1 MKHKTCNLR
10 NKKPCIIK
18 MFQVSSF
25 KFQERGFTIIEMVF
39 YTAIVG
45 IIGSVLTLFLL
56 NSLKAYNKTQAIQ
69 HVFNNVN
76 GSLRTITDEIKYAR
90 SIYTPTTILNSDSG
104 QLSLETALNAPVG
117 EPTTFADFYLDN
129 GRIYEKREGSA
140 AVALTSERVFITAL
154 RFSSVS
160 NNGKVS
166 AIAQITGRINT
177 ASTKPED
184 QAQLTLSSSA
194 ALRGAY

>member
-1 MKHKTCNLR
+1 MIHN
-10 NKKPCIIK
+10 
-18 MFQVSSF
+18 SS
-25 KFQERGFTIIEMVF
+25 RGFTIIEMVF

-45 IIGSVLTLFLL
+45 MIGAVLTLFLF

-90 SIYTPTTILNSDSG
+90 SIYTPTTVLNSDSG
-104 QLSLETALNAPVG
+104 QLSLETALNTPAG
-117 EPTTFADFYLDN
+117 EPTTFVDFYLDN
-129 GRIYEKREGSA
+129 GRIYEKREGLSA
-140 AVALTSERVFITAL
+140 VPLTSERIFITAL

-160 NNGKVS
+160 NNGKIS
-166 AIAQITGRINT
+166 ATVQITGRINT
-177 ASTKPED
+177 TSTKPED

>member
-1 MKHKTCNLR
+1 MKHETCKLR

-45 IIGSVLTLFLL
+45 IIGTVLMLFLF
-56 NSLKAYNKTQAIQ
+56 NSLKAYNKTQAVQ

-90 SIYTPTTILNSDSG
+90 GIYTPTSVLNNDSG
-104 QLSLETALNAPVG
+104 QLSLETALNAPTG
-117 EPTTFADFYLDN
+117 ETATFVDFYLDN
-129 GRIYEKREGSA
+129 GRIYEKREGSL

-154 RFSSVS
+154 RFSSLS
-160 NNGKVS
+160 NSGKIS
-166 AIAQITGRINT
+166 ATAQITGRINT
-177 ASTKPED
+177 TSTKPED
-184 QAQLTLSSSA
+184 QANLTLTSSA
-194 ALRGAY
+194 SLRGAY

>member
-1 MKHKTCNLR
+1 MKHETCNLR

-90 SIYTPTTILNSDSG
+90 GIYTPTSVLNSDSG
-104 QLSLETALNAPVG
+104 QLSLETALNAPAG
-117 EPTTFADFYLDN
+117 ELTTFVDFYLDN
-129 GRIYEKREGSA
+129 GRIYEKREGLP

-154 RFSSVS
+154 RFSSLS
-160 NNGKVS
+160 NSGKIS
-166 AIAQITGRINT
+166 ATTQISGRINT

>member
-1 MKHKTCNLR
+1 MAKILKRVNNPTIQQSNNR
-10 NKKPCIIK
+10 G
-18 MFQVSSF
+18 
-25 KFQERGFTIIEMVF
+25 GFTIIEMVF

-45 IIGSVLTLFLL
+45 MIGAVLTLFLF

-90 SIYTPTTILNSDSG
+90 SIYTPTTVLNSDSG
-104 QLSLETALNAPVG
+104 QLSLETAFNAPAG
-117 EPTTFADFYLDN
+117 EPTTFVDFYLDN
-129 GRIYEKREGSA
+129 GRIYEKREGPST
-140 AVALTSERVFITAL
+140 VALTSERVFVTAL

-160 NNGKVS
+160 NNGKIS
-166 AIAQITGRINT
+166 ATVQITGRINT
-177 ASTKPED
+177 TSTKPED
-184 QAQLTLSSSA
+184 QAQLTLSTSA

>member
-1 MKHKTCNLR
+1 MPKILKRVNNSTILR
-10 NKKPCIIK
+10 LNNEGG
-18 MFQVSSF
+18 V
-25 KFQERGFTIIEMVF
+25 TLIEMVF

-90 SIYTPTTILNSDSG
+90 SIYTPTTVLNSDSG
-104 QLSLETALNAPVG
+104 QLSLETALNTPAG
-117 EPTTFADFYLDN
+117 EPTTFVDFYLDN
-129 GRIYEKREGSA
+129 GRIYEKREGSP
-140 AVALTSERVFITAL
+140 AVALTSERIFITAL

-160 NNGKVS
+160 NNGKIS
-166 AIAQITGRINT
+166 ATVQITGRINT
-177 ASTKPED
+177 TSTKPED
-184 QAQLTLSSSA
+184 QAQLTLSTSA